1 MKLKIQ
7 LTSDALRKWIRT
19 FVPIGLGSL
28 VAWLIAKV
36 APASAPSLIGHL
48 THGGLFALL
57 MAITSSSYAGL
68 FIWLEKHFK
77 WASAFLGALPHPKTV
92 SDPAETPTEPWTPDA
107 VETSP
112 ASDPASAGASSQ
124 AP

>member
-7 LTSDALRKWIRT
+7 LTSEALRKWIRT

-28 VAWLIAKV
+28 LAWLIAKV

-57 MAITSSSYAGL
+57 MTITSSLYAAA
-68 FIWLEKHFK
+68 FIWLEKHFR
-77 WASAFLGALPHPKTV
+77 WASAFLGALPQPKSPVVGLEEPTFV
-92 SDPAETPTEPWTPDA
+92 RTPSVDQP
-107 VETSP
+107 SP
-112 ASDPASAGASSQ
+112 AADASSSPDSSQ